1 MNSIRT
7 VQEMQTEADTLRQA
21 GKKIGFVPTMG
32 YLHEGHLSLIRIA
45 RSKADVVVVSIFIN
59 PTQFGPDEDLDQYPR
74 DFARDEHLAQESG
87 TDIIFYPSKEEMYPH
102 DYMTYVNVEGITNT
116 LCGASRPTHFRGVTT
131 ICTKLFLAVKPQ
143 FTVFGQK
150 DAQQTVVIR
159 RMVKDLNFDMEI
171 IVGPIIR
178 GDDGLAMSS
187 RNAYLSP
194 DERQD
199 ALALHQSLKLA
210 EDIIKKG
217 ERKSEIIIQTI
228 SKHIDSKKHTRIDY
242 ISIVQPETLT
252 PLNEIEDRTLIALA
266 VFLGKTRLIDNTIV
280 EL

>member
-1 MNSIRT
+1 MKIIRT
-7 VQEMQTEADTLRQA
+7 VREMQTEADTLRQA

-45 RSKADVVVVSIFIN
+45 RSRADVVVVSIFIN

-74 DFARDEHLAQESG
+74 DFTRDERLAEVSG
-87 TDIIFYPSKEEMYPH
+87 TDIIFYPSKEEMYPLG
-102 DYMTYVNVEGITNT
+102 YMTYVNVEEMTNT

-131 ICTKLFLAVKPQ
+131 ICTKLFLAVKPH
-143 FTVFGQK
+143 FAVFGQK
-150 DAQQTVVIR
+150 DAQQAVVIR
-159 RMVKDLNFDMEI
+159 RMVKDLNIDMDI

-178 GDDGLAMSS
+178 EDDGLAKSS

-199 ALALHQSLKLA
+199 ALALNESLRIA
-210 EDIIKKG
+210 EYLIAKG
-217 ERKSEIIIQTI
+217 ERKTEIIIQ
-228 SKHIDSKKHTRIDY
+228 SVRDHIDARTQTRIDY
-242 ISIVQPETLT
+242 IRIVHPETLY
-252 PLNEIEDRTLIALA
+252 PLNKIEDRALIALA
-266 VFLGKTRLIDNTIV
+266 VFVGESRLIDNTAI